1 MSPSAA
7 LRFSAE
13 CPGCKT
19 KIVLPEWSET
29 FGGKHTINYW
39 RCSVCEKEFE
49 TVHCDL
55 MAKCTLQPSQ
65 TAAESE
71 EPFLPGLLAA

>member
-1 MSPSAA
+1 MPQSAS

-13 CPGCKT
+13 CPVCKT
-19 KIVLPEWSET
+19 KIALPEWSET
-29 FGGKHTINYW
+29 AGEKHTINFW

-55 MAKCTLQPSQ
+55 MAQCTLQPSQ
-65 TAAESE
+65 TDAEIE